1 MAEGSNRAPSRDG
14 SGSSVFGAI
23 IRSLVTLAAIGF
35 SVACVYNVFGVG
47 GEVEAM
53 AKELACQGQPLPCTA
68 QYTRAGRT
76 PFSHTF
82 TMYVSATS
90 GEKQIECARQFI
102 FVGDYSCKMEGG
114 AFASASP
121 AASSSAK
128 SGGTSTTPAR
138 PSQKPKPSAS
148 SGSAVPAAASAA
160 P

>member
-14 SGSSVFGAI
+14 SGSSIIGAL
-23 IRSLVTLAAIGF
+23 IRSLTTLAAIGF

-82 TMYVSATS
+82 SMYISAKS
-90 GEKQIECARQFI
+90 GEKQIKCARQFI
-102 FVGDYSCKMEGG
+102 FVGDYACEIEGG

-121 AASSSAK
+121 AASLSAK
-128 SGGTSTTPAR
+128 SAITTTIPAR
-138 PSQKPKPSAS
+138 SPQKPKPSAS
-148 SGSAVPAAASAA
+148 SAAPAA